1 MGNDYVTGSSLLIL
15 PILLGFLV
23 AAGTFERRR
32 HRQALARIPIRVH
45 VNGTRGKSSV
55 TRLIAAG
62 LRAGGIRTVAKT
74 TGSAARFIWED
85 GNETPVTRHGP
96 PSVREQIRIVIRAAQ
111 RDVQAL
117 VLECMA
123 VRPEYQWFTEHSV
136 VKATH
141 GVITNAREDH
151 LDEMGPTVVDVAWAL
166 SNTIPVKA
174 KAFTAERKVADP
186 FRQTAEI
193 RGTTLTI
200 TEPSEEDVEAARG
213 FSYLE
218 HPENIALAL
227 AVCGSLGVTREVALG
242 GMWGARPDIG
252 ALQAWEIAFFEK
264 RIIFVNALAANDPE
278 STFMACERARRSVPD
293 TQKTIVLF
301 NNRGDRLS
309 RAQQFGK
316 FLATSWPSD
325 HYVLIGQLTKAVEDE
340 AIRMGLDSERVVNLG
355 DASPAEVFEKI
366 LALTPS
372 TALVVAVG
380 NIVGLGEEV
389 ATYFQNRG
397 KALGT
402 GVDRSRSGH

>member
-1 MGNDYVTGSSLLIL
+1 MVIDTLTGPSLLIL
-15 PILLGFLV
+15 PALLAFLV
-23 AAGTFERRR
+23 IAGIIEHRR
-32 HRQALARIPIRVH
+32 HRQALARIPIRIH

-62 LRAGGIRTVAKT
+62 LRAGGIRTIAKT
-74 TGSAARFIWED
+74 TGSAARLIWEN
-85 GNETPVTRHGP
+85 GRETPVVRHGP
-96 PSVREQIRIVIRAAQ
+96 PSVREQIKVIIRAAT

-123 VRPEYQWFTEHSV
+123 VQPEYQRFTEHLV

-151 LDEMGPTVVDVAWAL
+151 LDVMGPTVEDVAWAL
-166 SNTIPVKA
+166 SNTMPKRA
-174 KAFTAERKVADP
+174 KAFTAEHKMIHP
-186 FRQTAEI
+186 FQQTAAARE
-193 RGTTLTI
+193 TTLTV
-200 TEPSEEDVEAARG
+200 TQPAEADVEAAKG

-227 AVCGSLGVTREVALG
+227 AVCQSLGIDRETALH
-242 GMWGARPDIG
+242 GMWEARPDIG

-264 RIIFVNALAANDPE
+264 RLFFVNALAANDPE
-278 STFMACERARRSVPD
+278 STLLACERARHSVPSTD
-293 TQKTIVLF
+293 KTIVLF

-316 FLATSWPSD
+316 FIATRWPSD
-325 HYVLIGQLTKAVEDE
+325 HCVLIGQLTKAVEDQ
-340 AIRMGLDSERVVNLG
+340 AIREGLDAERITNLG
-355 DASPAEVFEKI
+355 DASPAEVFEKV

-389 ATYFQNRG
+389 ASYFQNRG

-402 GVDRSRSGH
+402 GVSGSRSCS

>member
-1 MGNDYVTGSSLLIL
+1 MGPELVGAHSLLVL
-15 PILLGFLV
+15 GALLAFLTAVGV
-23 AAGTFERRR
+23 AERRR
-32 HRQALARIPIRVH
+32 HAKALAKIPIRIH

-74 TGSAARFIWED
+74 TGSAARMIWED
-85 GNETPVTRHGP
+85 GSETPVVRHGP
-96 PSVREQIRIVIRAAQ
+96 PSVREQIRIVVHAAE
-111 RDVQAL
+111 RNVEAL

-123 VRPEYQWFTEHSV
+123 VRPEYQRFTEREV

-151 LDEMGPTVVDVAWAL
+151 LDEMGPTVYHVAWAL
-166 SNTIPVKA
+166 ASTIPTRG
-174 KAFTAERKVADP
+174 KAFTAERRVLAP
-186 FRQTAEI
+186 FEETARA
-193 RGTTLTI
+193 RGTTLSVVEP
-200 TEPSEEDVEAARG
+200 TERDHEALRG

-218 HPENIALAL
+218 HPENVALAL
-227 AVCGSLGVTREVALG
+227 AVCASLGVERDVALR

-252 ALQAWEIAFFEK
+252 VLQAWEISFFE
-264 RIIFVNALAANDPE
+264 RRLVFVNALAANDPE
-278 STFMACERARRSVPD
+278 STFLACERARKAVPEMD
-293 TQKTIVLF
+293 KTIVLF

-325 HYVLIGQLTKAVEDE
+325 HYLLIGQLTKAVEDE
-340 AIRMGLDSERVVNLG
+340 AVRMGLPPEKIVNLG
-355 DASPAEVFEKI
+355 QAEPAEVFEKV
-366 LALTPS
+366 LALTAS

-397 KALGT
+397 KPLGT
-402 GVDRSRSGH
+402 GIDRSRLSH

>member
-1 MGNDYVTGSSLLIL
+1 VGPDLITGRSLLIL
-15 PILLGFLV
+15 PVLLAFLV
-23 AAGTFERRR
+23 AVGINERRR
-32 HRQALARIPIRVH
+32 HRRALARIPIRVH

-62 LRAGGIRTVAKT
+62 LRSGGIRTMAKT

-85 GNETPVTRHGP
+85 GSETPVTRHGP
-96 PSVREQIRIVIRAAQ
+96 PSVREQIKTVVRAAD
-111 RDVQAL
+111 RNVQAL

-123 VRPEYQWFTEHSV
+123 VRPEYQRFTEHSV

-174 KAFTAERKVADP
+174 HAFTAEQKVVEP
-186 FRQTAEI
+186 FRLTAAA
-193 RGTTLTI
+193 RDTSLTLT
-200 TEPSEEDVEAARG
+200 EPTEEDVAAVRG

-218 HPENIALAL
+218 HPENVALAL
-227 AVCGSLGVTREVALG
+227 SVCGALGIEREVALK
-242 GMWGARPDIG
+242 GMWAARPDIG
-252 ALQAWEIAFFEK
+252 ALQAWDIAFFEK
-264 RIIFVNALAANDPE
+264 RVIFVNALAANDPE
-278 STFMACERARRSVPD
+278 STFMACERARNSVPHTD
-293 TQKTIVLF
+293 KTIVVF

-340 AIRMGLDSERVVNLG
+340 AIRMGLEAEKIKNLG
-355 DASPAEVFEKI
+355 EASPAEVFEKV
-366 LALTPS
+366 LALTAS

-389 ATYFQNRG
+389 ASYFQNRG

>member
-1 MGNDYVTGSSLLIL
+1 MELDLIGGKSLLLL
-15 PILLGFLV
+15 PALLAFLV
-23 AAGTFERRR
+23 AVGIVERRR
-32 HRQALARIPIRVH
+32 HRAAVARIPIRIH

-85 GNETPVTRHGP
+85 GRETPVTRHGP
-96 PSVREQIRIVIRAAQ
+96 PSVREQIRTVIRAAE
-111 RDVQAL
+111 RNVQAL

-123 VRPEYQWFTEHSV
+123 VRPEYQHFTEHSV

-174 KAFTAERKVADP
+174 KAFTAERKVIEPLRLVA
-186 FRQTAEI
+186 AA
-193 RGTTLTI
+193 RGTTLTV
-200 TEPSEEDVEAARG
+200 TEPTEADVEAVRG

-218 HPENIALAL
+218 HPENVALAA
-227 AVCGSLGVTREVALG
+227 AVCESLGVPRDVAVK
-242 GMWGARPDIG
+242 GMWGAQPDIG
-252 ALQAWEIAFFEK
+252 ALQAWEIVFFEK
-264 RIIFVNALAANDPE
+264 RLIFVNALAANDPE
-278 STFMACERARRSVPD
+278 STFLACERARRSVPP
-293 TQKTIVLF
+293 TEKSIVLF

-309 RAQQFGK
+309 RAQQFGR
-316 FLATSWPSD
+316 FIARSWPSD
-325 HYVLIGQLTKAVEDE
+325 HYLLIGQLTKAVEDE
-340 AIRMGLDSERVVNLG
+340 AIRNGLDPEKVINLG
-355 DASPAEVFEKI
+355 DAQPAEVFERV

-380 NIVGLGEEV
+380 NIVGLGEQI
-389 ATYFQNRG
+389 ASYFQNRG
-397 KALGT
+397 KILGT
-402 GVDRSRSGH
+402 GVDRSRLSH